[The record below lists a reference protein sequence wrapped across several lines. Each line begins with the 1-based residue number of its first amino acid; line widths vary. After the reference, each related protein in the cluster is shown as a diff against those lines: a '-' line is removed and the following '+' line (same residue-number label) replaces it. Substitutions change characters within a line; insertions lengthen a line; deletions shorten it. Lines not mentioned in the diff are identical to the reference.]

1 MSASLAVGL
10 AIAAMSLLRCLHPP
24 GGACALLCALGAAGH
39 DPWGLAH
46 WFCIAVNVWSLVAAG
61 WLINNLTGHPWPH
74 SVPLPTS
81 SVATMGVREA
91 LERVLADWN
100 EVIDADIDDL
110 TALFEAVERQIGR
123 QPHERQT
130 GLVVKAAER
139 SPIETAQKAA

>member
-1 MSASLAVGL
+1 
-10 AIAAMSLLRCLHPP
+10 
-24 GGACALLCALGAAGH
+24 
-39 DPWGLAH
+39 
-46 WFCIAVNVWSLVAAG
+46 
-61 WLINNLTGHPWPH
+61 
-74 SVPLPTS
+74 
-81 SVATMGVREA
+81 MGVREA